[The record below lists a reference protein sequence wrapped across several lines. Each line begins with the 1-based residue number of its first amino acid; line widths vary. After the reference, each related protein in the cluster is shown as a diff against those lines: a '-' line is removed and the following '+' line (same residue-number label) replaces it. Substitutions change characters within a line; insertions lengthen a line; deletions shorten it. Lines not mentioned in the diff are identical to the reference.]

1 MVAKSY
7 QSYEV
12 LTEPYTVNKRQYV
25 RVRNPKTGNE
35 RQVRWYTE
43 KEYARLYPEQIP
55 QTATSTQK
63 EALGFTKGYI
73 IILGDSVEDYPKWRE
88 ENGARYARWWGWYII
103 PTLSIPI
110 FYPFGITPHTLSWD
124 SVGLP
129 SGQLK
134 PEEQVKEVVESLL
147 YEPQGNFIGNIN
159 DRIEVS
165 IVVFKNIPVED
176 SYGSKHLH
184 IMADVNGNEYIWT
197 TSAQNLKEGSQL
209 TIRGKIKDHRTYKGK
224 RQTILTNCRRV

>member
-12 LTEPYTVNKRQYV
+12 LTEPYTANKRQYV

-43 KEYARLYPEQIP
+43 KEYTRLYPQQTP

-63 EALGFTKGYI
+63 EALGFTDNYI
-73 IILGDSVEDYPKWRE
+73 IILGDSVENYPKWRK
-88 ENGARYARWWGWYII
+88 ENGARYARWWGWYI
-103 PTLSIPI
+103 PTTLPAPI
-110 FYPFGITPHTLSWD
+110 SYPSGATPITLPWD

-134 PEEQVKEVVESLL
+134 PEAQVKEVIESLL
-147 YEPQGNFIGNIN
+147 YEPQGDFIGNIN

-165 IVVFKNIPVED
+165 IIVSKNIPLED

-184 IMADVNGNEYIWT
+184 VMTDANGNEYIWT

-209 TIRGKIKDHRTYKGK
+209 TIKGKIKDHRTYKGK